1 MGSRDNSET
10 NRTGAKDAAGGPG
23 LPQTLGTIDGLG
35 PLEVAVFVERYW
47 QKEPVLLRGVFAA
60 DFCPLISADLVD
72 LACKEE
78 ADSRLIVADEWPPEV
93 FHGPFEPDEF
103 EDLPDSDWTLLVQEV
118 DRLLPATGPIL
129 DRFRFVPNWRVDDLM
144 VSIAAPGG
152 GVGAHTD
159 KYDVFLIQGLGTR
172 RWEIDPRPNTDP
184 VWKEGSDVAVLKDFE
199 AVQEWV
205 LSPGDVLY
213 LPPYVA
219 HNGIAL
225 EECMTL
231 SVGFRAP
238 AGHEILASVVQYV
251 TEDGGSARFRD
262 PNPQVEQSPGRL
274 GPSVLASLRGDVR
287 QLLSDDESLNGWI
300 GRSLTEPARGRI
312 GGLGEPVAHLPE
324 TGRLRPV
331 SASQLAFASDDGGV
345 TLFAAGTAYPL
356 AAEAEPLLAA
366 LTGVAGLDI
375 QELSRGKL
383 RGILEALLQEGL
395 LRVAS

>member
-1 MGSRDNSET
+1 MGSINDDGQG
-10 NRTGAKDAAGGPG
+10 RTAATSAKGGPAS
-23 LPQTLGTIDGLG
+23 PEILGTIDGLG
-35 PLEVAVFVERYW
+35 PLDVAAFMERYW
-47 QKEPVLLRGVFAA
+47 QKEPVLLRAVFAA
-60 DFCPLISADLVD
+60 DFCPLNTADLVE
-72 LACKEE
+72 LARNEE
-78 ADSRLIVADEWPPEV
+78 ADSRLIVAGQWPPEI

-103 EDLPDSDWTLLVQEV
+103 EDLPEGDWTLLVQEV
-118 DRLLPATGPIL
+118 DRLLPEVAPIL

-159 KYDVFLIQGLGTR
+159 QYDVFLIQGLGTR
-172 RWEIDPRPNTDP
+172 RWEIDPSPNTNP
-184 VWKEGSDVAVLKDFE
+184 VWKEGSDVAVLEDFE
-199 AVQEWV
+199 AVQSWV

-262 PNPQVEQSPGRL
+262 PSPQVEHAPGRL
-274 GPSVLASLRGDVR
+274 LPYVLESLRADVR
-287 QLLSDDESLNGWI
+287 QLLADDESLNRWI
-300 GRSLTEPARGRI
+300 GRSLTEPARGRL
-312 GGLGEPVAHLPE
+312 GGFGEPVDCLPE

-331 SASQLAFASDDGGV
+331 STSQMAFASDGDGV
-345 TLFAAGTAYPL
+345 TLFVAGSAYSLP
-356 AAEAEPLLAA
+356 ADAEPLIAA

-375 QELSRGKL
+375 PDLPSGEL
-383 RGILEALLQEGL
+383 RGILEALLLEGI
-395 LRVAS
+395 LRVV